1 MSERPGDGL
10 EKLARQLYGRPPA
23 AGEYLGGSNAKILSD
38 AAAEIIKLRAQVAR
52 LEGEAKQGGFSW

>member
-23 AGEYLGGSNAKILSD
+23 AGEYLGGSNAKILHD
-38 AAAEIIKLRAQVAR
+38 AAAEIRRLRARIVRIENEAR
-52 LEGEAKQGGFSW
+52 QGGFEF